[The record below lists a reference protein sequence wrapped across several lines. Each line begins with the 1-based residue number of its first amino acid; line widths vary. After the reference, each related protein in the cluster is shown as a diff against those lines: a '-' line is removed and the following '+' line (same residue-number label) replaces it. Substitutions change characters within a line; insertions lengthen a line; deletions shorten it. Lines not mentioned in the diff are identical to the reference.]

1 MKNVWAIA
9 TREFGSY
16 FLSPIGYLVT
26 AVFVFG
32 SGLLFWLILQS
43 SREASLRQLIQN
55 VFVIFLFVIP
65 IISMRLL
72 AEEQRT
78 GTMELLMTNPVQEW
92 EIVVGKFVGS
102 ALLILCMLVATVLF
116 PIFLF
121 VFGSPDA
128 GPILTGYLGALL
140 QGSAFLAIGL
150 FISSVTD
157 SQVVSA
163 IVTFVLLLALWLADS
178 IGTASG
184 GAFGTLISYVSL
196 ITRIQGFSQ
205 GVVDSKDLIFYL
217 TVIAAGI
224 ILSALSVQS
233 RRYR

>member
-9 TREFGSY
+9 TRELGSY
-16 FLSPIGYLVT
+16 FLSPIGYLVA

-43 SREASLRQLIQN
+43 SHEASLRQLIQN
-55 VFVIFLFVIP
+55 VHVIFLFVIP

-92 EIVVGKFVGS
+92 EIVVGKFLGS
-102 ALLILCMLVATVLF
+102 GLFVLCMLAATLLF
-116 PIFLF
+116 PLFLF

-150 FISSVTD
+150 WVSSLTD
-157 SQVVSA
+157 SQVVAA
-163 IVTFVLLLALWLADS
+163 IVTFILLLALWLSDS

-184 GAFGTLISYVSL
+184 GTFGQLVSYVSL

-217 TVIAAGI
+217 TVIAGGI
-224 ILSALSVQS
+224 VLSTLSVQS

>member
-128 GPILTGYLGALL
+128 GPILTGYLGP
-140 QGSAFLAIGL
+140 SC
-150 FISSVTD
+150 
-157 SQVVSA
+157 
-163 IVTFVLLLALWLADS
+163 
-178 IGTASG
+178 
-184 GAFGTLISYVSL
+184 
-196 ITRIQGFSQ
+196 
-205 GVVDSKDLIFYL
+205 K
-217 TVIAAGI
+217 AAH
-224 ILSALSVQS
+224 SWQ
-233 RRYR
+233 

>member
-9 TREFGSY
+9 TRELGSY
-16 FLSPIGYLVT
+16 FFSPIGYLVA

-43 SREASLRQLIQN
+43 SHEASLRQLIQN
-55 VFVIFLFVIP
+55 VHVIFLFVIP

-92 EIVVGKFVGS
+92 EIVVGKFLGS
-102 ALLILCMLVATVLF
+102 ALFVLCMLAATLLF
-116 PIFLF
+116 PLFLF

-150 FISSVTD
+150 WVSSLTD
-157 SQVVSA
+157 SQVVAA
-163 IVTFVLLLALWLADS
+163 IVTFILLLALWLSDS

-184 GAFGTLISYVSL
+184 GVFGQLVSYTSL

-217 TVIAAGI
+217 TVIAGGI

>member
-9 TREFGSY
+9 TRELGSY
-16 FLSPIGYLVT
+16 FLSPVGYLVA

-32 SGLLFWLILQS
+32 SGLLFFLILQS
-43 SREASLRQLIQN
+43 SHEASLRQLIQN
-55 VFVIFLFVIP
+55 VHVIFLFVIP

-102 ALLILCMLVATVLF
+102 ALFVLCMLAATLLF
-116 PIFLF
+116 PVFLF
-121 VFGSPDA
+121 VFGSPDV

-150 FISSVTD
+150 WVSSITD
-157 SQVVSA
+157 SQVVAA
-163 IVTFVLLLALWLADS
+163 IVTFILLLALWLADS
-178 IGTASG
+178 IGTAAG
-184 GAFGTLISYVSL
+184 GVFGQVASYTSL
-196 ITRIQGFSQ
+196 INRIQGFSQ
-205 GVVDSKDLIFYL
+205 GVVDSKDLTFYL